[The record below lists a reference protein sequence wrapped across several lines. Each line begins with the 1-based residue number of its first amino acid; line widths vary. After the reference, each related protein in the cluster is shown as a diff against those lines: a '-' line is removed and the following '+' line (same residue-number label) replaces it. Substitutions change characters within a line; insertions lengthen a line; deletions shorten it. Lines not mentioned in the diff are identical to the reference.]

1 MKFLRK
7 LAIGIIFFFV
17 LFHFT
22 SFSVFAKSIDEEL
35 AEIAESLRLLEIAE
49 APLKQEFSELKVKV
63 ADIERRIRGVE
74 SRVVQ
79 LGKDIDK
86 RMADLVFQK
95 ALFEKRVRNQYIK
108 QRASSSPLLLLFSTI
123 KAMDLS
129 QEISANRMATQRDQE
144 EIIKLAEML
153 LQLKKDKDHLEEEKI
168 SLVNVK

>member
-79 LGKDIDK
+79 LGKDID
-86 RMADLVFQK
+86 
-95 ALFEKRVRNQYIK
+95 
-108 QRASSSPLLLLFSTI
+108 
-123 KAMDLS
+123 
-129 QEISANRMATQRDQE
+129 
-144 EIIKLAEML
+144 
-153 LQLKKDKDHLEEEKI
+153 
-168 SLVNVK
+168 